1 MPMSDV
7 SKLVRAIRNRDDF
20 LLVGHSI
27 PDGDCIGSLI
37 GMYLGLT
44 GLGKKVKVLLQDPV
58 PAIYRYLEGS
68 QAILSPDDLTEGFE
82 QVIFLDCS
90 DPDRAGSVAERIVRD
105 CRYKFN
111 IDHHHS
117 NTRFARWNYVDD
129 QASSTSEMVLEV
141 LLKLKAEISY
151 DIANA
156 LYIGILQ
163 DTGGFQHNSTSGS
176 TFRALAYLRENG
188 ADLDK
193 IKHHLF
199 ESKSRAELK
208 LLCLA
213 LQNMNFSASGKIAWM
228 ILNYDEVNAIG
239 AIDICPEGIINHALN
254 VKEVEVALMF
264 REISPGEIKVGF
276 RSKGAIDVAA
286 IAAEFGGGG
295 HRRASGCRHAGPMED
310 AEREVVL
317 AVEGVME

>member
-1 MPMSDV
+1 MNDL
-7 SKLVRAIRNRDDF
+7 SKLVRNMKNRDDF

-44 GLGKKVKVLLQDPV
+44 SLGKKVHVLLQDPV
-58 PAIYRYLEGS
+58 PAIYRYLRGS
-68 QAILSPDDLTEGFE
+68 QAIVDPDNLHEGF
-82 QVIFLDCS
+82 QNVIFLDCS
-90 DPDRAGSVAERIVRD
+90 DPQRAGSVVERIVRD
-105 CRYKFN
+105 CGYHFN

-129 QASSTSEMVLEV
+129 HASSTAELVLEV
-141 LLKLKAEISY
+141 LIKLKVEVDY
-151 DIANA
+151 DTANA
-156 LYIGILQ
+156 LYVGILQ
-163 DTGGFQHNSTSGS
+163 DTGGFQHNSTSSS
-176 TFRALAYLRENG
+176 TFRALAYLRDRG

-193 IKHHLF
+193 IKQNLF
-199 ESKSRAELK
+199 ESKSRAELR

-213 LQNMNFSASGKIAWM
+213 LQKMNFHADGNIAWM
-228 ILNYDEVNAIG
+228 ILNYDDVKAIG
-239 AIDICPEGIINHALN
+239 ALDICPEGIINHALN

-276 RSKGAIDVAA
+276 RSKGAVDVAA

-295 HRRASGCRHAGPMED
+295 HRRASGCRHAGPMEE

-317 AVEGVME
+317 AVEGVMG